1 MSATELYLF
10 LFIIFCAILVVGYI
24 VANAVQSKQQIDQR
38 MQQRLTTIEDSFVPA
53 TTGLSLVRIK
63 YLTTLSPWEQALEAL
78 PGMLELE
85 KTIEQSGRFFPAYRL
100 VLSSLGLA
108 SIATLTTLRYTDEFY
123 LIGLA
128 FLVTFYLPIYTLNT
142 LRDKRLAQFEEQ
154 LPDAL
159 DMMVRAMR
167 AGHRFNDTM
176 SLVASELP
184 EPISSEFGITFDEL
198 NYGVDMRVAFNNL
211 LSRVPSVSLMAMVT
225 SVLVQRES
233 GGNLAEI
240 LQSISGVVRSRFKFQ
255 RKIKTLTAEGRASIF
270 VLAAIPFGLFGLLEV
285 TSPDYVNVL
294 FTDPLGPKII
304 GSGLVLMGL
313 GAIWVK
319 KMLKIDV

>member
-1 MSATELYLF
+1 M
-10 LFIIFCAILVVGYI
+10 IGYI
-24 VANAVQSKQQIDQR
+24 VANAVQNKQQIDQR
-38 MQQRLTTIEDSFVPA
+38 MQQRLTTIEDDFVPA

-78 PGMLELE
+78 PGMLALE

-100 VLSSLGLA
+100 VLLSLGLA
-108 SIATLTTLRYTDEFY
+108 SLTTLITLRYTDEAF

-128 FLVTFYLPIYTLNT
+128 FFLTFYLPIYLLNY

-176 SLVASELP
+176 SLVANELP
-184 EPISSEFGITFDEL
+184 NPISSEFGITFDEL
-198 NYGVDMRVAFNNL
+198 NYGVDMRVAFSNL
-211 LSRVPSVSLMAMVT
+211 LSRVPSVSLMAVAT

-240 LQSISGVVRSRFKFQ
+240 LQSISGVVRSRFKFH
-255 RKIKTLTAEGRASIF
+255 RRVKTLTAEGRMSVY

-294 FTDPLGPKII
+294 FTNPLGTKII
-304 GSGLVLMGL
+304 GSGLLLMGL
-313 GAIWVK
+313 GAIWIN